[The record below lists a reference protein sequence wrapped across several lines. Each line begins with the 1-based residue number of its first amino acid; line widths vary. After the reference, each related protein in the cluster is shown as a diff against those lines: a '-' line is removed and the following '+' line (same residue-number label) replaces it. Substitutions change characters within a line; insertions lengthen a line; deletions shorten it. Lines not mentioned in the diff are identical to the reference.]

1 VADETVRKHHPYG
14 LLDHVGHF
22 FAEEF
27 MVLIS
32 GLVWSPGNS
41 GIILRCG
48 PWGGRE
54 YDGGAMLGDMTEET
68 FGRVVD
74 FLHVGEMTTALTKFK
89 QVMQTCM
96 L

>member
-1 VADETVRKHHPYG
+1 MVDRTVGKDHPYG
-14 LLDHVGHF
+14 LLDHGGHF

-54 YDGGAMLGDMTEET
+54 YDRGAMLGDVTEET
-68 FGRVVD
+68 FSRVVLVKWPQLD
-74 FLHVGEMTTALTKFK
+74 GILTSHANLYALN
-89 QVMQTCM
+89 V
-96 L
+96 